1 MILSKQTESVVN
13 DFQIKLFMGIKVVS
27 AKYLPFKALSFKK
40 FPDSKSLIFSKTS
53 F

>member
-27 AKYLPFKALSFKK
+27 AKCDLMKNMVNSAIGK
-40 FPDSKSLIFSKTS
+40 
-53 F
+53 